1 MIKTICPKCKKY
13 PFIEILSQD
22 DFGKIKVN
30 CNCGFSNNF
39 SIDDYIVLAK
49 EKNAKI
55 FVICNK
61 HKNIYVMNVL
71 ILINLILLLI

>member
-22 DFGKIKVN
+22 DFGTIKVN

-49 EKNAKI
+49 
-55 FVICNK
+55 
-61 HKNIYVMNVL
+61 
-71 ILINLILLLI
+71 